1 MLRWPYWIGRP
12 FHCLETGVS
21 AGMGTASDSDAAS
34 RVTQLRGLLYLPEAL
49 GANDDGKAP
58 VPAYHPDPSPDHLR
72 PARRTDKVLPE
83 LLLLAH
89 LLTHRLHIVGK
100 EDVGRKT
107 VRCQE
112 DYGCPLT
119 AHKAVLIPFEPN
131 TKVLISPRLYRLV

>member
-1 MLRWPYWIGRP
+1 M
-12 FHCLETGVS
+12 ETATEETLGLYRE
-21 AGMGTASDSDAAS
+21 GDSDAAS

-58 VPAYHPDPSPDHLR
+58 VPADHPDPSPDHLR
-72 PARRTDKVLPE
+72 PAHRTDKVLPE

-119 AHKAVLIPFEPN
+119 AHKSILITFEPS
-131 TKVLISPRLYRLV
+131 TKVLISLSLYRLVYSRCGIRAAGSS